1 MDKSSCYRKV
11 LDTYPSLVDA
21 TSSCKNDS
29 KCTGIVD
36 VDCENNLFSTCSGE
50 MKFGSTWEMV
60 CFWRKGKI
68 WLPFST
74 SKDLEI
80 LEISFIKQF
89 QYQILLVHSEGSN
102 DDVLEPTHTTANKA
116 PIKHVEKNIQGS
128 LRYRNI
134 ISVRKNLNTH

>member
-1 MDKSSCYRKV
+1 MLSFYPYNAIISLNISEFTRKFRTNSLDKSSCYRKV

-36 VDCENNLFSTCSGE
+36 VDCEEKLFSTCSGE
-50 MKFGSTWEMV
+50 MKFGSSWEMV

-68 WLPFST
+68 WLPFSI

-80 LEISFIKQF
+80 FSYRL
-89 QYQILLVHSEGSN
+89 SN
-102 DDVLEPTHTTANKA
+102 NF
-116 PIKHVEKNIQGS
+116 
-128 LRYRNI
+128 
-134 ISVRKNLNTH
+134 NTKYY